1 MNSTGSTSIFDKG
14 LNPVL
19 QASITFGGVI
29 VFILCAKLVK
39 LTGLIYVP
47 DRFPWMTA
55 ASFLLLFAMF
65 NSVFSLSAENML
77 KYWGR
82 SIYSYLGLAFASG
95 LAAYFFSALSIDEA
109 GSYRWI
115 YVVLTIGYLVTEA
128 ETVWLT
134 LTDGRAVPGHVLGYD
149 QETGFGLIQ
158 ALARLDPE
166 HPQSLAPLVTLL
178 QGWWLGRYSI
188 RSVHTGIDRAVD
200 IVFEGAR
207 TDPAAPSTA

>member
-1 MNSTGSTSIFDKG
+1 MNSSGSTSIFDKG

-115 YVVLTIGYLVTEA
+115 YVVLTIGYLVFLGIMAFMRQIVEFA
-128 ETVWLT
+128 QREEWNHPRIRRNR
-134 LTDGRAVPGHVLGYD
+134 GRRD
-149 QETGFGLIQ
+149 TGEQ
-158 ALARLDPE
+158 PDARED
-166 HPQSLAPLVTLL
+166 
-178 QGWWLGRYSI
+178 
-188 RSVHTGIDRAVD
+188 
-200 IVFEGAR
+200 
-207 TDPAAPSTA
+207 